1 MFLFITFCFE
11 TMRRRKEFFILID
24 IFRYIW
30 KNQNIYIFRYTLLVL
45 GGWEMPLTRKAR
57 VVGSSLVLTIPSQL
71 AKAHDIN
78 DGDEIEIIPMGIGEF
93 KIRKLKK

>member
-1 MFLFITFCFE
+1 MQYKSLESDKYVWIYFT
-11 TMRRRKEFFILID
+11 KS
-24 IFRYIW
+24 
-30 KNQNIYIFRYTLLVL
+30 KHIYIQVYITPC
-45 GGWEMPLTRKAR
+45 GGWDMPLTRKAR

-93 KIRKLKK
+93 KIRKFKK

>member
-1 MFLFITFCFE
+1 MN
-11 TMRRRKEFFILID
+11 M
-24 IFRYIW
+24 FRYIW
-30 KNQNIYIFRYTLLVL
+30 KNQNIYIFRYTLQVL

-93 KIRKLKK
+93 KIRKVKK

>member
-1 MFLFITFCFE
+1 MRIVKNNVSLRYDRYVWIYLKKSKRIYIHVYIT
-11 TMRRRKEFFILID
+11 
-24 IFRYIW
+24 IFR
-30 KNQNIYIFRYTLLVL
+30 

>member
-1 MFLFITFCFE
+1 MKKPK
-11 TMRRRKEFFILID
+11 R
-24 IFRYIW
+24 
-30 KNQNIYIFRYTLLVL
+30 IYIYVYIRVC

-78 DGDEIEIIPMGIGEF
+78 DGDEIEIIPTGIGEF
-93 KIRKLKK
+93 KIKKLQR

>member
-1 MFLFITFCFE
+1 MFGY
-11 TMRRRKEFFILID
+11 IL
-24 IFRYIW
+24 
-30 KNQNIYIFRYTLLVL
+30 KNQNIYIFRYTLQLR
-45 GGWEMPLTRKAR
+45 GGWDMPLTRKAR

-93 KIRKLKK
+93 KIRKLRK

>member
-1 MFLFITFCFE
+1 M
-11 TMRRRKEFFILID
+11 K
-24 IFRYIW
+24 
-30 KNQNIYIFRYTLLVL
+30 KSKHIYIHVYITSLC
-45 GGWEMPLTRKAR
+45 GGWGMPLTRKAR

-78 DGDEIEIIPMGIGEF
+78 DGDEIEIIPTGIGEF

>member
-1 MFLFITFCFE
+1 M
-11 TMRRRKEFFILID
+11 D
-24 IFRYIW
+24 ISKKIKTYIYSSIHYW
-30 KNQNIYIFRYTLLVL
+30 YR

-78 DGDEIEIIPMGIGEF
+78 DGDEIEIIPTGVGEF
-93 KIRKLKK
+93 TIRKLRK

>member
-1 MFLFITFCFE
+1 LDIFEKIKMYIYPSIHNTFC
-11 TMRRRKEFFILID
+11 
-24 IFRYIW
+24 
-30 KNQNIYIFRYTLLVL
+30 

-57 VVGSSLVLTIPSQL
+57 IVGSSLVLTIPSQL

-93 KIRKLKK
+93 KIRKLRK